1 MHEVLFSQDI
11 RFAAAATITLM
22 IVPGSPEALAEAL
35 ADAQRSR
42 QTIHLCGN
50 STKDRM
56 GGPIS
61 PADVRI
67 STVKLNRVLQY
78 EPSDL
83 TISVEAGIPYRE
95 LSRVLAEHRQMIP
108 LDPPFSD
115 SATVGGIVA
124 ANTSGPQRRLYGSAR
139 DMVIGM
145 TFATLEGKLIR
156 SGGMVVKNVAGLDM
170 GKLMIGSFGTLAAIA
185 VVNFRLHPMPAATRT
200 FIREFVRST
209 EAVAAR
215 DKILK
220 SSLQPA
226 AVDIVKSAAG
236 YDLMIQAGGSPAVL
250 ERYSRELA
258 GARVVEGDEEHLLW
272 EKLREFTPRFL
283 KEHANGVVVRISCAL
298 SEVGRV
304 LEALPAPSLARAA
317 SGVCYGYFSQ
327 IGELRQ
333 VENLYRGG
341 VGKAVVEFAP
351 PDVREAGEL
360 WPEPGSDFAMM
371 KKVKEMFDPQYLLN
385 RGRLYGRI

>member
-1 MHEVLFSQDI
+1 
-11 RFAAAATITLM
+11 M
-22 IVPGSPEALAEAL
+22 IVPGSAEELAEAL
-35 ADAQRSR
+35 ASSQRNR
-42 QTIHLCGN
+42 QSIHLCGN

-67 STVKLNRVLQY
+67 STAGLNRVLQY

-83 TISVEAGIPYRE
+83 TISVQAGITYRE
-95 LSRVLAEHRQMIP
+95 LSRVLAEHRQMVP

-115 SATVGGIVA
+115 RATVGGIVA
-124 ANTSGPQRRLYGSAR
+124 ANANGPRRRLYGTAR
-139 DMVIGM
+139 DMVIGL

-170 GKLMIGSFGTLAAIA
+170 GKLMIGSFGTLAAVA
-185 VVNFRLHPMPAATRT
+185 VINFRLHPMPAATCT
-200 FIREFVRST
+200 FVREFVRAT
-209 EAVAAR
+209 EAITLR
-215 DKILK
+215 EKILK

-226 AVDIVKSAAG
+226 AIDIIKSAAG
-236 YDLMIQAGGSPAVL
+236 YDLMIQAGGSAAVL
-250 ERYSRELA
+250 DRYSRELA
-258 GARVVEGDEEHLLW
+258 GARVLEGAEENTLW
-272 EKLREFTPRFL
+272 ERIRELTPQFLREN
-283 KEHANGVVVRISCAL
+283 ENGVVVRISCTL

-304 LEALPAPSLARAA
+304 LEALPAPALARAG
-317 SGVCYGYFSQ
+317 SGVCYGYFPQ
-327 IGELRQ
+327 AGDLRQ
-333 VENLYRGG
+333 LEGLYSKRL
-341 VGKAVVEFAP
+341 GKSVVEFAP
-351 PDVREAGEL
+351 QNVRETAEL